1 MTPELN
7 STISPAWTLVSLGEE
22 KEAMG
27 CLGELLFGGT
37 NNQLMLENLLDW
49 MGEPALPLIKEYV
62 EKGRAK
68 KGRYGIG
75 IFQRIAEVEGW

>member
-1 MTPELN
+1 
-7 STISPAWTLVSLGEE
+7 
-22 KEAMG
+22 
-27 CLGELLFGGT
+27 
-37 NNQLMLENLLDW
+37 MLENVLDW

-75 IFQRIAEVEGW
+75 IFQRIAEIQGW